1 LSRLLLR
8 EAGVVRVVERLTLG
22 PEATEVREIRADPV
36 SPVPVTV
43 TASAADQATAEA
55 ALRAVLR
62 RGLRLPPAG
71 LLQPVDVEWTGD
83 VASLAEALESR
94 LAAPLDGW
102 EPERMT
108 DADLAALSR
117 PATPASDLHP
127 DDLGDRRTLWALVM
141 VLLGLET
148 WLRRGGAW
156 T

>member
-1 LSRLLLR
+1 VK
-8 EAGVVRVVERLTLG
+8 A
-22 PEATEVREIRADPV
+22 ATGDQA
-36 SPVPVTV
+36 
-43 TASAADQATAEA
+43 AADA

-71 LLQPVDVEWTGD
+71 ILQPIDVEWTGD
-83 VASLAEALESR
+83 VASLAASLDAR

-102 EPERMT
+102 EPEPMS

-117 PATPASDLHP
+117 PSTRAADARP
-127 DDLGDRRTLWALVM
+127 DDLGDRRTLWALVL
-141 VLLGLET
+141 VLIGLET